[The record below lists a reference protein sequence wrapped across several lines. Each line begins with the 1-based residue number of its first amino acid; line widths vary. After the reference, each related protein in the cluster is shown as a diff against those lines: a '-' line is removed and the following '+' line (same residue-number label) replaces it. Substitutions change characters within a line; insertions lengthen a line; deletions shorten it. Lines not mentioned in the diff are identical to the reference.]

1 MRRITRD
8 GRNRD
13 TFTRVWWIFMLVAAG
28 GVMYSALEFRR
39 ATTSTPVA
47 PSNPVAQAKSSVA
60 RDSNL
65 SASTREDVR
74 PQDPAPL
81 TTPATTQD
89 EPFRFGLDYHEDLRV
104 LRKSFDAQPVT
115 MYAMPLCQISIKLIL
130 DEAGR
135 YESVS
140 YPAENPPRDQPADM
154 HSFLYDGRR
163 YTFHRDE
170 FPAFNEMMEL
180 VGLGPSRWEPALP
193 PDPYPF
199 NKRWPDDVIEH
210 LSALAERASATK
222 R

>member
-1 MRRITRD
+1 MRHSARLWMVLVLALAATCVALLVQALLNTPTGDPITPLESAT
-8 GRNRD
+8 ND
-13 TFTRVWWIFMLVAAG
+13 TRKSAAHQANDLTSERQQLPEPNAPP
-28 GVMYSALEFRR
+28 Y
-39 ATTSTPVA
+39 ATPNVTQVS
-47 PSNPVAQAKSSVA
+47 
-60 RDSNL
+60 
-65 SASTREDVR
+65 
-74 PQDPAPL
+74 
-81 TTPATTQD
+81 PATIPET
-89 EPFRFGLDYHEDLRV
+89 PFSFGLDYYEDLRV

-115 MYAMPLCQISIKLIL
+115 MYAMPLCRISIKLIL

-170 FPAFNEMMEL
+170 FPVFNEMMEL

-199 NKRWPDDVIEH
+199 NKPWPDDVIEH